1 MARTAESPAKVRLVQ
16 LTPGL
21 AGVVLLILLLWLAAN
36 VAGLLLLFFLAVL
49 LAVFLDALRDALR
62 QRLKLSDRRAFAL
75 AVFVTL
81 LLLYAVGAIL
91 VPPVIDQTRAL
102 IARLPAFG
110 AAWQQRL
117 AALVERFPALGPY
130 LGPDRQSEAI
140 TAAVDEAERFLG
152 GVIPRVFDLLH
163 GFIITVAVL
172 VMGLYLAMRP
182 ATYEDFVVSVTPPP
196 YREAARD
203 VLRSLGVTLRA
214 WCVSQLFTMS
224 ILGILTWI
232 GLWLLDVPF
241 SLTFGIFSGIAAIV
255 PFFGTLAS
263 TLVPALF
270 VLGGPGGGFTA
281 LMVLLLGVVVHL
293 IEGNIVAPLVM
304 QRGVHLPPVFSIM
317 AVLILGKLYGAVG
330 LLVAVPLL
338 AVVMVLVRKIL
349 IERVY
354 GDVHTAEEMR
364 EDAELALAPND
375 AAAATAA
382 AGSPGPPSTA

>member
-1 MARTAESPAKVRLVQ
+1 MPRTADGPAKVRLVQ

-21 AGVVLLILLLWLAAN
+21 SGVVLLILLLWLARN

-62 QRLKLSDRRAFAL
+62 ERLTLTDGRAFGL
-75 AVFVTL
+75 AVVVTL
-81 LLLYAVGAIL
+81 LLLYGVGAIL
-91 VPPVIDQTRAL
+91 LPPVIEESRQL
-102 IARLPAFG
+102 VARLPTFA
-110 AAWQQRL
+110 AAWQLRL
-117 AALVERFPALGPY
+117 AALVERFPALAPFV
-130 LGPDRQSEAI
+130 GPDRQSEAI
-140 TAAVDEAERFLG
+140 SAALSEAESFLG

-172 VMGLYLAMRP
+172 VMGLYLALHP

-196 YREAARD
+196 FRDAARD
-203 VLRSLGVTLRA
+203 VLRSIGITLRA
-214 WCVSQLFTMS
+214 WCVSQLFAMS
-224 ILGILTWI
+224 ILGILTWF
-232 GLWLLDVPF
+232 GLWLLDVPY

-270 VLGGPGGGFTA
+270 VLGGAGGPVGA

-293 IEGNIVAPLVM
+293 IEGNLIAPLVM

-317 AVLILGKLYGAVG
+317 AVLILGRLFGAVG

-354 GDVHTAEEMR
+354 GDVHTPEEAR
-364 EDAELALAPND
+364 EDAELALAP
-375 AAAATAA
+375 AAAAAAA
-382 AGSPGPPSTA
+382 AGSPGPPPAA